1 MSLKLVFVNSYLSIS
16 HFKGNIFPSMFVV
29 ITGIHRAE
37 ILSVRKSKSLSEG
50 TAVAGDLRLL
60 VTHTEVLDVL

>member
-1 MSLKLVFVNSYLSIS
+1 
-16 HFKGNIFPSMFVV
+16 MFMV